1 MIEIAD
7 EEIDLT
13 KRNLKMKEQE
23 KARIKGNNKILDI
36 KSLVTP
42 NKEIVAYRF
51 YLATGTFDIRRD
63 VALKYGI
70 NVAPKKGVQLYEKKG
85 IIATKHEF
93 NTHKLIPDI
102 SNNVEDI
109 HMLLLLLQAYIYNNA
124 IQTKK

>member
-13 KRNLKMKEQE
+13 KRNLRMKEQE
-23 KARIKGNNKILDI
+23 KARIKGTNKILDI

-70 NVAPKKGVQLYEKKG
+70 NVAPKKGVQLYERKG

-93 NTHKLIPDI
+93 DTHKLIPDI
-102 SNNVEDI
+102 SNSLEDI
-109 HMLLLLLQAYIYNNA
+109 QILISMLQSYYAR
-124 IQTKK
+124 